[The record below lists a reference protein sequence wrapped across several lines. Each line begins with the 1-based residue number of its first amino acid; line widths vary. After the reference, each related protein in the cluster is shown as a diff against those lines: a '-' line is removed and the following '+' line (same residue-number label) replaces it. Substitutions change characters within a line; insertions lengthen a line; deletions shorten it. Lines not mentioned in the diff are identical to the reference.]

1 MDFGDR
7 LPAYLGRLDA
17 ALNHWLPPATL
28 YPPRLHEAMRYA
40 ASGGK
45 RLRPLLI
52 YATGEVLG
60 VPPRALEPAAVA
72 VELVHA

>member
-1 MDFGDR
+1 MSAASFADR
-7 LPAYLGRLDA
+7 VPAYLQRLSN
-17 ALNHWLPPATL
+17 ALNQWLPPPTQ

-40 ASGGK
+40 CDGGK

-60 VPPRALEPAAVA
+60 
-72 VELVHA
+72 